1 LITDPLFYATAIPA
15 VLIVGMAK
23 GGFGGP
29 VALMGVPLMSLV
41 ISPVQAAGILLPILV
56 LMDMAGLYAYRGTY
70 HWPSLRLLL
79 PAGVVGIGIGY
90 LTAAYVT
97 DAHVRLIV
105 GTIAVVFTLNHWFGA
120 QIRKAL
126 AMDVR
131 SGTQQTSRP
140 SAGLFWGAVG
150 GFTSFVSHAGGP
162 PFQMYMLPQR
172 LDPKLLAGTAVI
184 YFTVVNQV
192 KLIPYYALGQFSGEN
207 LSTSAVLFP
216 LALAAVALGVYL
228 TRRVDPALFYRVM
241 YVAVF
246 AVALKLI
253 WDGVA
258 GLAAG

>member
-1 LITDPLFYATAIPA
+1 MITDPWFYAAAIPA
-15 VLIVGMAK
+15 VIIIGCAK

-29 VALMGVPLMSLV
+29 LALMGVPLMSLV
-41 ISPVQAAGILLPILV
+41 ISPIQAAGILLPILV
-56 LMDMAGLYAYRGTY
+56 AMDFAGLFAYRGTY

-79 PAGVVGIGIGY
+79 PAGVVGIAFGY
-90 LTAAYVT
+90 VTAAYVT

-105 GTIAVVFTLNHWFGA
+105 GTVAVAFTLNHWFGA
-120 QIRKAL
+120 RL
-126 AMDVR
+126 REAMAVAPNDRPVAA
-131 SGTQQTSRP
+131 SRP
-140 SAGLFWGAVG
+140 VAGCFWGAVG

-162 PFQMYMLPQR
+162 PFNMYMLPQR

-192 KLIPYYALGQFSGEN
+192 KLIPYYALGQFSAEN

-216 LALAAVALGVYL
+216 LALAAVAGGVYL

-241 YVAVF
+241 YGAVF
-246 AVALKLI
+246 AVGLKLV

-258 GLAAG
+258 GLAG